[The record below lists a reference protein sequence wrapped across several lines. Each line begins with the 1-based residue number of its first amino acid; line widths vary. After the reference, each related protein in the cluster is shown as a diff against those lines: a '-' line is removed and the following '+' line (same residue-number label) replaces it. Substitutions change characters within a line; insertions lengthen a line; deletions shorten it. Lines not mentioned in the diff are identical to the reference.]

1 MIMINTGTF
10 DDYSSGVGLL
20 NDFSSDIY
28 RDTIRLYK
36 PIVSG
41 ERIVKRTAADL
52 SLLSINKLSNFTTD
66 DQDKLLEIFTDY
78 VSVSFEGDW
87 DKFIDKLNGK
97 IKKNPRFK
105 EIFDS
110 LDNHFEKLDKYQK
123 SRIIRLTVNK
133 LSGEIESIRNEIN
146 DRLLFKESNREE
158 LLIID
163 QILYFMQNVLQKIKF
178 GKFIKRNEKQ
188 KIEEELGFSLY
199 ILLRLEAYRRGK
211 ITLGDLEDDLSSS
224 TFLPKDEYIK
234 PSEYHL
240 IKEVFGE

>member
-1 MIMINTGTF
+1 MIHVDSL

-52 SLLSINKLSNFTTD
+52 SLVSI
-66 DQDKLLEIFTDY
+66 DKLIHLDDRDQEALLELFTDF
-78 VSVSFEGDW
+78 VSVSYKGDW
-87 DKFIDKLNGK
+87 DLFVDRLNDW
-97 IKKNPRFK
+97 IKKNHKFK
-105 EIFDS
+105 ELFDS
-110 LDNHFEKLDKYQK
+110 LDTYFDKLDNYQK

-146 DRLLFKESNREE
+146 DRLLFKESNKKE
-158 LLIID
+158 LLLID
-163 QILYFMQNVLQKIKF
+163 QILYLMQNALQKIKF
-178 GKFIKRNEKQ
+178 GKSIKRNEQK
-188 KIEEELGFSLY
+188 KIEKELGFSLY

-211 ITLGDLEDDLSSS
+211 ITVDDLKDDLSSS
-224 TFLPKDEYIK
+224 TFSPKDEYIK

>member
-1 MIMINTGTF
+1 MINVDSFG
-10 DDYSSGVGLL
+10 DYSSGVGLL

-28 RDTIRLYK
+28 RDTLRLYK

-52 SLLSINKLSNFTTD
+52 SLLSINKLLQFTD
-66 DQDKLLEIFTDY
+66 ENQDALLEIFTDF

-87 DKFIDKLNGK
+87 DRFVDRLNDK
-97 IKKNPRFK
+97 IKENPKFK

-110 LDNHFEKLDKYQK
+110 LDTYFDKLDKYQK

-146 DRLLFKESNREE
+146 DRLLFKESNKKE
-158 LLIID
+158 LLLID

-178 GKFIKRNEKQ
+178 GKFIKRSERK

-211 ITLGDLEDDLSSS
+211 IKLEDLEDDLSSS
-224 TFLPKDEYIK
+224 SFSPKEEYVK
-234 PSEYHL
+234 PSEYHV